1 MNESSA
7 FHPSVKM
14 NGFFSNQEGVFFPL
28 LNNALLI
35 ICLQKWLKSSPI
47 SARSYRIPT
56 MLPKISKIIIIV
68 VAWLMAASILY
79 VFIVKLQ
86 VFRDLFR

>member
-1 MNESSA
+1 
-7 FHPSVKM
+7 
-14 NGFFSNQEGVFFPL
+14 
-28 LNNALLI
+28 
-35 ICLQKWLKSSPI
+35 
-47 SARSYRIPT
+47 

-79 VFIVKLQ
+79 VFIIKLQ